1 MNLFYQFENVMREFA
16 KKYNWTFESDESDQS
31 NSYQLIKVVNDF
43 ELGVSISEDKINK
56 GIRLFMIE
64 DYCLIKRTSVQYDE
78 EGHGPYGFST
88 LLDSMIIKDEILL
101 FSEFD
106 GSPILMWKFIEAQ
119 ILLISDIFNNLRL
132 ENFPVIPKLN
142 YFCEDLDMNKPKNE
156 IKKELKK
163 KILKERAGLSD
174 IEVFSNDCIKFMS
187 IWEGKDY
194 IWERNKKDPD

>member
-16 KKYNWTFESDESDQS
+16 EKYNWTFESDESDQS

-56 GIRLFMIE
+56 GIRFFMIE
-64 DYCLIKRTSVQYDE
+64 DYCLIKRTAVQYDE

-106 GSPILMWKFIEAQ
+106 GSPILMWKFIEPQ
-119 ILLISDIFNNLRL
+119 ILLIYDIFNNLRL

>member
-16 KKYNWTFESDESDQS
+16 NNYNWTFENDESVQGS
-31 NSYQLIKVVNDF
+31 AYELSKVVNDF
-43 ELGVSISEDKINK
+43 IIAVSISEDKVNK
-56 GIRLFMIE
+56 GIRLFIME
-64 DYCLIKRTSVQYDE
+64 EYCLIKKYDE
-78 EGHGPYGFST
+78 EDHGPYGFST

-101 FSEFD
+101 YSEFD

-119 ILLISDIFNNLRL
+119 ILLVSNIFNNLRL
-132 ENFPVIPKLN
+132 ENFPVIPELD
-142 YFCEDLDMNKPKNE
+142 YFCENLDMNKPKNE

-163 KILKERAGLSD
+163 KILEVRVGLSD
-174 IEVFSNDCIKFMS
+174 IEVFNNDCIKFMS

>member
-1 MNLFYQFENVMREFA
+1 MNLFYQFENAMREFA
-16 KKYNWTFESDESDQS
+16 NNYNWTFENDESVQGQAYELS
-31 NSYQLIKVVNDF
+31 KVVNDF
-43 ELGVSISEDKINK
+43 IIAVSISEDKVNK
-56 GIRLFMIE
+56 GIRLFIME
-64 DYCLIKRTSVQYDE
+64 EYCLIKTTSAQYDE

-101 FSEFD
+101 YSEFD

-119 ILLISDIFNNLRL
+119 ILLISNIFNNLRL
-132 ENFPVIPKLN
+132 ENFPVIPELD
-142 YFCEDLDMNKPKNE
+142 YFCENLDMNKPKNE

-163 KILKERAGLSD
+163 KILKVRAGLSD
-174 IEVFSNDCIKFMS
+174 IEVFSKDCIKFMS